1 MKNKYK
7 LFKIL
12 GHKVLM
18 SFVLLL
24 SVSALVAQTTTIT
37 PVFVDDFERTDVTT
51 GGVPEVAYTIFK
63 DVGVGDEPADPSTTI
78 TEGQLRI
85 PNRKGSGFYGR
96 LGVVGDL
103 STLPEPFSSKLRET
117 IADSITWAFN
127 IRQNYNFTLSGFS
140 DSKNGVAVILAADN
154 SDFSVANGYALAY
167 GGFGVKEYR
176 LIKFSGGLYSDEN
189 ITTLVDGQTSEWQG
203 REYMSFRIV
212 YNVDSETWAFYERV
226 DGAGELSAP
235 EGSGSFNDP
244 NVGEFSFNGE
254 EIDSEFTNVDMVS
267 FGFLHNYAGNNDKI
281 MWVDNFSVVSYKTD
295 IGTKI
300 ESSQGHNS
308 LKVHSNTN
316 GVYVETENAVVTLYN
331 TLGAIVSSSH
341 VAGSETLNIT
351 NHGLYLL
358 KVEFPD
364 GTIRIEKILF

>member
-7 LFKIL
+7 LFKIS

-37 PVFVDDFERTDVTT
+37 PVFVDDFERTDVTP

-63 DVGVGDEPADPSTTI
+63 DVGVGDEPADPSTTS

-85 PNRKGSGFYGR
+85 PNGKGKDMYGR
-96 LGVVGDL
+96 VSVVGDL
-103 STLPEPFSSKLRET
+103 LTYAEPFSSKLVEVD
-117 IADSITWAFN
+117 ADSIVWTFN
-127 IRQNYNFTLSGFS
+127 FRQNYHFTLSGFN

-176 LIKFSGGLYSDEN
+176 LVKFSGGLYSDDN
-189 ITTLVDGQTSEWQG
+189 ITTVVNGQVSEFKG

-212 YNVDSETWAFYERV
+212 YNVDSDTWVFYERV
-226 DGAGELSAP
+226 DGAGESGAP
-235 EGSGSFNDP
+235 GGSGSFADP
-244 NVGEFSFNGE
+244 NVGELSLNGE
-254 EIDSEFTNVDMVS
+254 AIDSEFTNVDMVS
-267 FGFLHNYAGNNDKI
+267 FGFLHNYAGNIDKI
-281 MWVDNFSVVSYKTD
+281 MWADNFTVNTFKTD
-295 IGTKI
+295 IGTRI
-300 ESSQGHNS
+300 ESSQGQNS

-331 TLGAIVSSSH
+331 TLGAIVSSSQ
-341 VAGSETLNIT
+341 VVGSETLNIA

-358 KVEFPD
+358 KVEFSD